1 MAPRYF
7 ANSRTRLETLRNNP
21 RLHLIGPTTVAQT
34 RFNNLHTTQSPSSIR
49 HNHLQ
54 QKCWRQISDQSNPT
68 GIHQINGTGTALTA
82 LLGEGVASLGDVTR
96 PGAWVRAGFLLEDGA
111 EVEVETDTPHGTVRI
126 RVNGLKAE
134 GTVQLSLAAYQALGL
149 SPTTLP
155 VIRVFS
161 AGESDGG

>member
-68 GIHQINGTGTALTA
+68 GIHQINGTGTALTLDA
-82 LLGEGVASLGDVTR
+82 A
-96 PGAWVRAGFLLEDGA
+96 FLNTPERFVHKPPKPPKIPTA
-111 EVEVETDTPHGTVRI
+111 VWINPPKQTEET
-126 RVNGLKAE
+126 
-134 GTVQLSLAAYQALGL
+134 QA
-149 SPTTLP
+149 
-155 VIRVFS
+155 
-161 AGESDGG
+161 

>member
-1 MAPRYF
+1 MPGMPIEMA
-7 ANSRTRLETLRNNP
+7 AGS
-21 RLHLIGPTTVAQT
+21 
-34 RFNNLHTTQSPSSIR
+34 
-49 HNHLQ
+49 
-54 QKCWRQISDQSNPT
+54 C
-68 GIHQINGTGTALTA
+68 TALPAIKMGPFLRRHVMILMVISGLTACAMPVPAPEIRPEPAPVAPTNVTDPVEGSDALWIPAADGA

-96 PGAWVRAGFLLEDGA
+96 PGAWVRAGFLQEDG
-111 EVEVETDTPHGTVRI
+111 VEVEIEADTPHGTVRI

-161 AGESDGG
+161 AGDGDAG